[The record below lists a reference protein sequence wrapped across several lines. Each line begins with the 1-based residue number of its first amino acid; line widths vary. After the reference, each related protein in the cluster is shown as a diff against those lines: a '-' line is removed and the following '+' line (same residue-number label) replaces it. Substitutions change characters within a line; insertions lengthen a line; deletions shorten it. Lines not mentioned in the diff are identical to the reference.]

1 MCLIA
6 IAHRANARFPLVI
19 AANRDEDY
27 DRPTHDAHF
36 WSDAPEVLGGR
47 DALANGSWLAIA
59 RNGRFAAVTN
69 LRGAERK
76 SRSRGAL
83 VRDFVT
89 GDAAPVARDEA
100 GPRADGRG
108 PRGSASALP
117 RHSAEAPS
125 ALSPQPSALSPLQYA
140 ESIAQHAEEYAG
152 FHFFA
157 GEAGGEAVYVTP
169 QSHAVLEPG
178 IHAVSN
184 APLGEEWPK
193 TALAA
198 AEMKVALRM
207 DDAESMVLVLM
218 QFLALPRGTNDV
230 ESEVFIKGDRY
241 GTRASTVIVV
251 TEHEILFGEQSFTRG
266 GVEYGKNRLFRTE
279 RV

>member
-6 IAHRANARFPLVI
+6 IAHRAHPLFPLVI

-27 DRPTHDAHF
+27 DRPTYDAHF
-36 WSDAPEVLGGR
+36 WSDAPGVLGGR

-76 SRSRGAL
+76 TRSRGAL

-89 GDAAPVARDEA
+89 GDAT
-100 GPRADGRG
+100 
-108 PRGSASALP
+108 
-117 RHSAEAPS
+117 AEA
-125 ALSPQPSALSPLQYA
+125 YA
-140 ESIAQHAEEYAG
+140 QGISERAEEYAG

-169 QSHAVLEPG
+169 HSGEVLQPG
-178 IHAVSN
+178 IHSVSN
-184 APLGEEWPK
+184 APVGEEWPK
-193 TALAA
+193 TALAIE
-198 AEMKVALRM
+198 EMKLALRM
-207 DDAESMVLVLM
+207 EDAESMALVLM

-230 ESEVFIKGDRY
+230 RSEVFIKGDRY

-251 TEHEILFGEQSFTRG
+251 TENGILFGEQSFTRG
-266 GVEYGKNRLFRTE
+266 GAEYGKNRLFRME
-279 RV
+279 RATNAASRESER

>member
-47 DALANGSWLAIA
+47 DAVANGSWLAIA

-69 LRGAERK
+69 LRGAERQ

-83 VRDFVT
+83 VRDFVM
-89 GDAAPVARDEA
+89 GEAEPNEYANVVAAR
-100 GPRADGRG
+100 
-108 PRGSASALP
+108 SA
-117 RHSAEAPS
+117 
-125 ALSPQPSALSPLQYA
+125 
-140 ESIAQHAEEYAG
+140 EYAG
-152 FHFFA
+152 FHLFA
-157 GEAGGEAVYVTP
+157 GIAGGDVVYVTP
-169 QSHAVLEPG
+169 ETRHPVEPG

-184 APLGEEWPK
+184 APAGEVWPK
-193 TALAA
+193 VGLARD
-198 AEMKVALRM
+198 EMNVALRM

-218 QFLALPRGTNDV
+218 QFLGLPRGTGSV
-230 ESEVFIKGDRY
+230 ESEVFIAGDRY
-241 GTRASTVIVV
+241 GTRASTVIVM
-251 TEHEILFGEQSFTRG
+251 TENAILFGEQSFTRG
-266 GVEYGKNRLFRTE
+266 GIPYSKNRLFRIELTPLSF
-279 RV
+279 

>member
-1 MCLIA
+1 MCLLT
-6 IAHRANARFPLVI
+6 IAHRADARFPLVI

-36 WSDAPEVLGGR
+36 WSDAPGVLGGR

-59 RNGRFAAVTN
+59 RTGRFAAVTN

-89 GDAAPVARDEA
+89 GDVTPAA
-100 GPRADGRG
+100 
-108 PRGSASALP
+108 
-117 RHSAEAPS
+117 
-125 ALSPQPSALSPLQYA
+125 YA
-140 ESIAQHAEEYAG
+140 QWISQRAEEYAG

-169 QSHAVLEPG
+169 QSHAPLEPG

-184 APLGEEWPK
+184 APVGEEWPK

-198 AEMKVALRM
+198 EEMKLALRM

-218 QFLALPRGTNDV
+218 QFLALPRGTDDV
-230 ESEVFIKGDRY
+230 RSEVFIKGDRY

-251 TEHEILFGEQSFTRG
+251 TENEIVFGEQSFTRG
-266 GVEYGKNRLFRTE
+266 GVEYGKNRLFRTG

>member
-6 IAHRANARFPLVI
+6 IAHRVHPWFPLVI

-36 WSDAPEVLGGR
+36 WSDAPDVLGGR

-69 LRGAERK
+69 LGGAERK
-76 SRSRGAL
+76 TRSRGAL

-89 GDAAPVARDEA
+89 GDAAPVA
-100 GPRADGRG
+100 
-108 PRGSASALP
+108 
-117 RHSAEAPS
+117 
-125 ALSPQPSALSPLQYA
+125 YA
-140 ESIAQHAEEYAG
+140 QWISERAEEYAG

-169 QSHAVLEPG
+169 QSQALLEPG

-184 APLGEEWPK
+184 APAGEEWPK

-198 AEMKVALRM
+198 EEMKVALRA

-218 QFLALPRGTNDV
+218 QFLALPRGTGDV
-230 ESEVFIKGDRY
+230 RSEVFIKGDRY

-251 TEHEILFGEQSFTRG
+251 TEHGILFGEQSFTRG

>member
-6 IAHRANARFPLVI
+6 IAHRAHPRFPLVI

-36 WSDAPEVLGGR
+36 WSDAPDVLGGR
-47 DALANGSWLAIA
+47 DVVAHGSWLAIS

-76 SRSRGAL
+76 TRSRGAL

-89 GDAAPVARDEA
+89 GDV
-100 GPRADGRG
+100 
-108 PRGSASALP
+108 
-117 RHSAEAPS
+117 
-125 ALSPQPSALSPLQYA
+125 SPLDYA
-140 ESIAQHAEEYAG
+140 QWISERAEEYAG

-157 GEAGGEAVYVTP
+157 GDAVGEAVYVTP
-169 QSHAVLEPG
+169 ESHAVLEPG

-184 APLGEEWPK
+184 APVGEEWPK
-193 TALAA
+193 TALAT
-198 AEMKVALRM
+198 AEMKLALRM
-207 DDAESMVLVLM
+207 DDAESMVPLLM
-218 QFLALPRGTNDV
+218 QFLGLPRGTDDV
-230 ESEVFIKGDRY
+230 RSEVFIKGDRY

-251 TEHEILFGEQSFTRG
+251 TEHEILFAEQSFTRG
-266 GVEYGKNRLFRTE
+266 GAEYGKNRLFRTE
-279 RV
+279 ITFGVR